1 MRSQTTQQNGE
12 ERLLGMQTILRLVKD
27 PAGRTLHHP
36 GTDLLIAMGR
46 QAVQH
51 DRFGI
56 RFCQQG
62 LVQAKPFKRLLPL
75 RLLLLLAQKMGVDTD
90 QFGDS
95 NKVISL

>member
-12 ERLLGMQTILRLVKD
+12 ERLLGMQAILRLVKD
-27 PAGRTLHHP
+27 PAGLTLHHP
-36 GTDLLIAMGR
+36 GTDLLIAMSR

-62 LVQAKPFKRLLPL
+62 LVQAKPLEGLFAL
-75 RLLLLLAQKMGVDTD
+75 RLFLFL
-90 QFGDS
+90 FG
-95 NKVISL
+95 